1 LPDWSVAS
9 TTNQATEPLVKLALL
24 HYQFEAIHPFHG
36 GNGRTGRILNLL
48 FLLQQRRLDIPVL
61 YMLDAIETTSRAT
74 LEKVDAILALMAD
87 TFEKIRS
94 ARPALPARELAEVL
108 FAQPTARIAFVEEHR
123 IAKRQTAS
131 RYFRC
136 SLKSGCCARF
146 GAVMCRFP
154 TAAEASSTSGRAR
167 TEAPRATHRC
177 GTPSGR

>member
-1 LPDWSVAS
+1 MRKFVNRMKELRTWPDWSVAS

-24 HYQFEAIHPFHG
+24 HHQFKAIHPFHG

-74 LEKVDAILALMAD
+74 LEKVDAILALIAD
-87 TFEKIRS
+87 TVEKIRS

-108 FAQPTARIAFVEEHR
+108 FAQPSARIAFVEEHR

-131 RYFRC
+131 RYLQVLAQIGVLRPVRRGDVPI
-136 SLKSGCCARF
+136 SDR
-146 GAVMCRFP
+146 
-154 TAAEASSTSGRAR
+154 GRSVVYLR
-167 TEAPRATHRC
+167 
-177 GTPSGR
+177 